1 MKRALTIYIDDDCEI
16 TALSITTVQENQ
28 SGKPSI
34 TISTS
39 LGTGGKNLYL
49 PFKDERPNRI
59 EPIYFNDGGAGNET
73 YPEKKQRGKD
83 NALLERIKKGEG
95 LPPLKGFDDGCEV
108 GFRKKTY

>member
-39 LGTGGKNLYL
+39 LGIGGKNLYL
-49 PFKDERPNRI
+49 PFKDERPNRS
-59 EPIYFNDGGAGNET
+59 EPIYFNDGGEYDET
-73 YPEKKQRGKD
+73 D
-83 NALLERIKKGEG
+83 
-95 LPPLKGFDDGCEV
+95 
-108 GFRKKTY
+108 